1 MFLSYSSVFFPQD
14 IVYHLDN
21 SYLDFLQGCFMTKL
35 SEAQRNE
42 NIKQAAKRALLEAEE
57 RKKQAK
63 AKIMAPEI
71 NGPKGPEP
79 TRFDDLEKKG
89 IICDF

>member
-1 MFLSYSSVFFPQD
+1 MAN
-14 IVYHLDN
+14 I
-21 SYLDFLQGCFMTKL
+21 
-35 SEAQRNE
+35 SEAQRLK
-42 NIKQAAKRALLEAEE
+42 NIKQPAKRALLEAEE
-57 RKKQAK
+57 RKKQAT

-79 TRFDDLEKKG
+79 TRYDDWEKKG